1 MANYEITLE
10 LLSDACFG
18 AGVSQ
23 NGLVN
28 NEVLLDSDGYPYL
41 LGKTFKGV
49 LRESIDNI
57 MYLALSENE
66 NKKIDKWFGKKNAG
80 ETHIEGISKRINDN
94 QGELYISNFELTDDI
109 KIPLENIIDRYTNLI
124 KLDKSIPKNKRKP
137 YIKLYRENVALCSI
151 MGLESST
158 RISDKGTAKDGSLRT
173 MRVLKKGIKFKAQL
187 NVKEELS
194 KDDEELLKQCLNSI
208 TSIGINKTRGKGRVK
223 VSLEKSTKVSLTEFT
238 ATKQENEADNNF
250 LLYKFK
256 LLQPVKIVSSGSSY
270 DAEDTQKHINGST
283 IRGAVLNR
291 FIKGLKE
298 EIILEVLEKIKFY
311 NAYPLI
317 DNNYSIPTPNI
328 FRISKR
334 DDKVNKSNEYTK
346 FTGTEDNDNF
356 MFTTVFEKN
365 DSIFEEKSRNKK
377 YSAGEFCYE
386 CKGEDTLIAFD
397 VKTKE
402 YFHHTHGNDRENLF
416 RYKAISENQEY
427 YGIIDMSK
435 FEGNNNST
443 KKVKEGIEKL
453 DYLWL
458 GGSKNS
464 GYGKVVIKEKKY
476 FKNLEEAYSNMGLS
490 QDEKAHY
497 CYSDLQI
504 KDDNE
509 INDETGM
516 INFESS
522 SIDTGISSG
531 YNSYWGSRT
540 PSKIIIKKGSV
551 ISNEDFERLKLK
563 DKLENFQE
571 GYGLLLKNSFE
582 NINKIAKYN
591 LDDLEDTQSEIDNI
605 NIETDISKRIKV
617 DCSKNVIEYVVQSEI
632 AESIQNK
639 NMEKFEKYIEHTLGK
654 TYKSSINELINIID
668 ESILKNDNGTLIKD
682 WIGKKD
688 LISLNRSQ
696 SIKNRKLINLEIIK
710 YHTIQDIFKNN
721 TLEEKQENNNSFYG
735 LDIDYENMKKNI
747 EPLLLDI
754 LSDKEKQYL
763 NQILVRNILYYAAKL
778 KN

>member
-66 NKKIDKWFGKKNAG
+66 DEKIDRWFGKKNAG
-80 ETHIEGISKRINDN
+80 ETHIGGISKKTNDN
-94 QGELYISNFELTDDI
+94 QGELYISNFELTYDI

-238 ATKQENEADNNF
+238 ATKQENEADNNV

-270 DAEDTQKHINGST
+270 DAEDTQKHINGSA

-291 FIKGLKE
+291 FIKGLNE
-298 EIILEVLEKIKFY
+298 ESILEILEKIKFY

-328 FRISKR
+328 FRISKQ
-334 DDKVNKSNEYTK
+334 DDKVNKINEYTK

-365 DSIFEEKSRNKK
+365 DYIFEKKSRNKK
-377 YSAGEFCYE
+377 YNSGEFCYQY
-386 CKGEDTLIAFD
+386 KEDTLIAFD

-427 YGIIDMSK
+427 YGIIDMSE

-464 GYGKVVIKEKKY
+464 GYGKIIFERKKY
-476 FKNLEEAYSNMGLS
+476 FKNLEEAYLYMGLS

-509 INDETGM
+509 ISDEMGM
-516 INFESS
+516 FNFENS

-551 ISNEDFERLKLK
+551 ISNEDFERLKLG

-582 NINKIAKYN
+582 NINKIVKYN
-591 LDDLEDTQSEIDNI
+591 PDDLEDTQFKI
-605 NIETDISKRIKV
+605 NNMSIETDISKRIKV
-617 DCSKNVIEYVVQSEI
+617 DCSKNAIEYVVQSGI

-639 NMEKFEKYIEHTLGK
+639 NMEKFEKYIERTLGK

-668 ESILKNDNGTLIKD
+668 ESILKNDNGKLIEE

-688 LISLNRSQ
+688 SISLNRSQ

-710 YHTIQDIFKNN
+710 SHTIQDIFKNN
-721 TLEEKQENNNSFYG
+721 ILEQKQENNNSFYG
-735 LDIDYENMKKNI
+735 LNMDYENMKKNI
-747 EPLLLDI
+747 ESLVDI
-754 LSDKEKQYL
+754 FSYKEKKYL
-763 NQILVRNILYYAAKL
+763 NQILVRDILYYAAKL